1 MEYFFV
7 EILATWVWD
16 LLFTYFAFFV
26 EADFPY
32 LFFPWK
38 LDSSF
43 LGLNIVFNKLDPS

>member
-1 MEYFFV
+1 MLKNETS
-7 EILATWVWD
+7 LTNG
-16 LLFTYFAFFV
+16 TYFAFFV

-43 LGLNIVFNKLDPS
+43 LGLNIVFNKLLALCS